1 MYSIEFHVSPLI
13 LLICYIN
20 AIFFTKQIVHPKH
33 INFQR
38 KKKKQLTNRKLIIH
52 RINSLIVSEKAKK
65 RNERRSSC

>member
-20 AIFFTKQIVHPKH
+20 AIFITKQIVHLKH

-38 KKKKQLTNRKLIIH
+38 KKKNNIPIE
-52 RINSLIVSEKAKK
+52 N
-65 RNERRSSC
+65 

>member
-38 KKKKQLTNRKLIIH
+38 KKKNNIPIE
-52 RINSLIVSEKAKK
+52 N
-65 RNERRSSC
+65 